1 MRSIRNIS
9 TRITEQFWSSGD
21 RLFGTFATEEEPCVY
36 GTLTPLGSWGPLWAV
51 AHVYSS
57 LAHDAIRTYRLRD
70 KLRLWVIPTCW
81 RPNDMRDVDVQ
92 SKNNMASSL
101 DQPLRRT
108 QAVFC
113 LLQLSAMTA
122 LTAVLLSQANTLDT
136 IRVITLCVG
145 VAFGLWLAGAVM
157 QRRLLMRFALP
168 YNVAL
173 LFTVAMVLR

>member
-1 MRSIRNIS
+1 
-9 TRITEQFWSSGD
+9 
-21 RLFGTFATEEEPCVY
+21 
-36 GTLTPLGSWGPLWAV
+36 
-51 AHVYSS
+51 
-57 LAHDAIRTYRLRD
+57 
-70 KLRLWVIPTCW
+70 
-81 RPNDMRDVDVQ
+81 MRDVDVQ

-136 IRVITLCVG
+136 IRALGLSMGI
-145 VAFGLWLAGAVM
+145 AFGLWLAGAVM